1 MVLKKKDGFRIRV
14 ERVKKKKK
22 RVRCGDA
29 SESHSPD
36 YKAHQRPYMRQD
48 TALNRR
54 SARILGAPQ
63 FEDGQWRGVGCLH
76 IREFGPIS
84 LWDSPSSQC
93 QAGPEVVAVPRRE
106 PLDPARLS
114 GISSHVQPFNDTW
127 NIGSVCLTT
136 ALPVSFFVF
145 SAVDHHQETTPYHR
159 SSTSANAVTK
169 PRPGHALNPLSCIP
183 PPSPAPS
190 SIPITPYSI
199 NTNTHYSTPP
209 VPDSSTS
216 QAAPSSLLPI
226 AVLASKA

>member
-1 MVLKKKDGFRIRV
+1 MRTDSGAAWV
-14 ERVKKKKK
+14 
-22 RVRCGDA
+22 A
-29 SESHSPD
+29 STSDSLGQS
-36 YKAHQRPYMRQD
+36 ASG
-48 TALNRR
+48 TAPAANAKL
-54 SARILGAPQ
+54 
-63 FEDGQWRGVGCLH
+63 
-76 IREFGPIS
+76 
-84 LWDSPSSQC
+84 
-93 QAGPEVVAVPRRE
+93 VPRLWQCR
-106 PLDPARLS
+106 DGNRWTPARLS

-136 ALPVSFFVF
+136 ALPVFFFFF

-159 SSTSANAVTK
+159 SSTSTNAVTK

-209 VPDSSTS
+209 VPDSSPS
-216 QAAPSSLLPI
+216 QAAPPSLLPI